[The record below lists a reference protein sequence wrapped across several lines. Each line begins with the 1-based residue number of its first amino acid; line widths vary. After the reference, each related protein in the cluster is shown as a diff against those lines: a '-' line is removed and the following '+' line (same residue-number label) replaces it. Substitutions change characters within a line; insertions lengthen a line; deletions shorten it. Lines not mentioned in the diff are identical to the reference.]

1 MFTGEVSE
9 PVKKKRKTMNTA
21 MEEDGEEQDEGETEE
36 EGNAEMYQHIKEAKK
51 KFDTQTLDAATE
63 VSYCMCVITFCIYR
77 NHHNMKL
84 LTIFTL
90 LYRNCTC
97 LVT

>member
-21 MEEDGEEQDEGETEE
+21 MEEGGEEQDEGEREE

-51 KFDTQTLDAATE
+51 KFDTQTMDAATE
-63 VSYCMCVITFCIYR
+63 VSYCVWLVSSIQKPAQYEADHYI
-77 NHHNMKL
+77 H
-84 LTIFTL
+84 TL
-90 LYRNCTC
+90 M
-97 LVT
+97 

>member
-1 MFTGEVSE
+1 MFAGEVSE

-63 VSYCMCVITFCIYR
+63 VSYCVCD
-77 NHHNMKL
+77 
-84 LTIFTL
+84 
-90 LYRNCTC
+90 
-97 LVT
+97 